1 MKEPLK
7 RMISVSMAAM
17 LAACSTA
24 PPQHAVTPP
33 PPVVMQQMPTHDIDE
48 LMQYYEQL
56 GKIPAS
62 GLAAEY
68 QNASL
73 AYSKTGS
80 DSSRMR
86 LALLLWLPG
95 TSFRNPQTALDL
107 LKTRPITDP
116 GLHSFAD
123 IFGAMLAE
131 QQNSE
136 DAQQH
141 LEQMLR
147 EEKKHSSSLQDKID
161 AVKKMEK
168 ALIHMEKP

>member
-1 MKEPLK
+1 MKK
-7 RMISVSMAAM
+7 MISLSMAAM
-17 LAACSTA
+17 LAACSSA
-24 PPQHAVTPP
+24 PPQQFMTPP
-33 PPVVMQQMPTHDIDE
+33 SVSAPSMPTHDIDG

-73 AYSKTGS
+73 DYSKTGS

-95 TSFRNPQTALDL
+95 TAFRNPQTALDL
-107 LKTRPITDP
+107 LKAKPVLDP
-116 GLHSFAD
+116 GLRSFAD
-123 IFGAMLAE
+123 IFSAMLA
-131 QQNSE
+131 QQQDSE
-136 DAQQH
+136 NAQQH
-141 LEQMLR
+141 LEQMLK
-147 EEKKHSSSLQDKID
+147 EEKKHSSALQDKID

-168 ALIHMEKP
+168 ALIHMEKQ

>member
-1 MKEPLK
+1 MKKPLQ
-7 RMISVSMAAM
+7 RMITLYAAAT
-17 LAACSTA
+17 LAACSST
-24 PPQHAVTPP
+24 PPQHAMTPP
-33 PPVVMQQMPTHDIDE
+33 SVSMQQISTHDIDG

-56 GKIPAS
+56 EKIPAS
-62 GLAAEY
+62 GLAGEY
-68 QNASL
+68 QNVSL

-95 TSFRNPQTALDL
+95 TSFRNPQAALDL
-107 LKTRPITDP
+107 IKTRPITDP
-116 GLHSFAD
+116 GLRSFAD

-136 DAQQH
+136 DAQRH
-141 LEQMLR
+141 LEQMLK
-147 EEKKHSSSLQDKID
+147 EEKKHSSILQDKID

-168 ALIHMEKP
+168 ALIHMEKQ